1 MVVSKRT
8 KQWKR
13 LERKK
18 QLIVLQLSL
27 LSACMNVSESG
38 MGGRGGGRERKGREE
53 ERRGVDCWIKV
64 NG

>member
-1 MVVSKRT
+1 METLREKN
-8 KQWKR
+8 
-13 LERKK
+13 
-18 QLIVLQLSL
+18 QLTVLQLSL

-53 ERRGVDCWIKV
+53 ESSGVDCWIKV

>member
-1 MVVSKRT
+1 MVISRRR

-13 LERKK
+13 LEKK
-18 QLIVLQLSL
+18 TQLIVLQLSL

-53 ERRGVDCWIKV
+53 ESRGVDC
-64 NG
+64 